1 MSKNQQQEIH
11 TLLEKPSKIVLV
23 GHQNPDGDAIG
34 SALGLSHYL
43 CQFWH
48 HVTVIVPNDF
58 PSFLKWL
65 PQASDILVYDT
76 QASECDSC
84 FHEADIV
91 FILDFNAPH
100 RAGLVSKAFE
110 NFQGVKVM
118 IDHHQ
123 QPSDYADYVITDTAM
138 SSTCEMVYH
147 FIASKNP
154 DVISPEIANC
164 LYLGIMTDTGSFK
177 FSITTSTTHRVVATL
192 IDKGAAS
199 TAIHEKVYDTNRLKS
214 LQLLG
219 RALQNLKIVSTQR
232 TAYITLSQQDLDDCD
247 YQKGDTEGIV
257 NYALSLQNV
266 IFAAIFIEQ
275 KDENLVKI
283 SLRSKGD
290 FDVNSFSRKYFDGG
304 GHKNAAGGKSLRSL
318 EATEN
323 YFLKVLASHQKELSQ

>member
-43 CQFWH
+43 CQFGH

-100 RAGLVSKAFE
+100 RAGLVSKALE

-199 TAIHEKVYDTNRLKS
+199 TAIHEKVYDTNRLES

-323 YFLKVLASHQKELSQ
+323 YFLQVLASHQKELSQ